1 MNHTDN
7 RQLKLWMSTIVFA
20 VVLFAA
26 VTNLD
31 NIAGFM
37 GGIWSHLS
45 PMALGFALALIL
57 NVPLRGMENLL
68 KKIDKKHRLSEKVR
82 STVSLAVVLI
92 LTPLAI
98 FAIVMF
104 IIPEFIGAIDELIT
118 SVNQNRDEII
128 NFTSRFGIDSAKID
142 EWLGKISEWIRNN
155 LENILNYTLN
165 VTFSTAMSIFSSLTS
180 GLMCIMLAIYMLAD
194 RKRISRSSRKILFA
208 FLPKKI
214 AAYIS
219 RTCSLFISTFSR
231 FLSMQCLEAFI
242 LAAILFLG
250 MMVFRL
256 PYAMSISC
264 LTMIFALIPYI
275 GAFVSFLFG
284 AVIILLE
291 SPQSALVFII
301 LFLVV
306 QQIEGNVIYPRVVG
320 ESVGL
325 PAYLTLFAVSVGGS
339 VMGIAGMM
347 LFVPIVSV
355 VYTLIDEA
363 VNNRLPGAIDHLF
376 DDDTPAYEGDA
387 PGETEAPPEEAP
399 ASENPP
405 PSGEAPETDSK
416 PQTEKPAKE
425 KSPAKKHSGKGK
437 KKR

>member
-31 NIAGFM
+31 SIASFM
-37 GGIWSHLS
+37 GKVWALLS
-45 PMALGFALALIL
+45 PMGFGFALALIL
-57 NVPLRGMENLL
+57 NVPLRGMENLF
-68 KKIDKKHRLSEKVR
+68 KKIDKKRRLSEKVR
-82 STVSLAVVLI
+82 NTLALAIVLL

-104 IIPEFIGAIDELIT
+104 IVPEFVGAIDELIT
-118 SVNQNRDEII
+118 SVNQNQAEII
-128 NFTSRFGIDSAKID
+128 AFTSKFGLDAEAIQNLIN
-142 EWLGKISEWIRNN
+142 KISTWISSNMRD
-155 LENILNYTLN
+155 ILNITLN
-165 VTFSTAMSIFSSLTS
+165 VTFSTAMSLFTSLTS
-180 GLMCIMLAIYMLAD
+180 GLMSIMLAIYMLAD
-194 RKRISRSSRKILFA
+194 RRRISKSTRKILFA
-208 FLPKKI
+208 FLPKKA

-219 RTCSLFISTFSR
+219 RTCSLFVSTFSR

-242 LAAILFLG
+242 LAAILFIG
-250 MMVFRL
+250 MMIFKL
-256 PYAMSISC
+256 PYAMSISS

-275 GAFVSFLFG
+275 GAFVSFIFG
-284 AVIILLE
+284 AIIILLE
-291 SPQSALVFII
+291 SPQSALVFVI

-306 QQIEGNVIYPRVVG
+306 QQIEGNIIYPRVVG

-355 VYTLIDEA
+355 AYTLIDEA
-363 VNNRLPGAIDHLF
+363 INARLPGAIDNLF
-376 DDDTPAYEGDA
+376 SEDAYPETADPA
-387 PGETEAPPEEAP
+387 PPKTEASEKNEPEPCTPVKKET
-399 ASENPP
+399 
-405 PSGEAPETDSK
+405 PS
-416 PQTEKPAKE
+416 
-425 KSPAKKHSGKGK
+425 KKHNKGK
-437 KKR
+437 KRK

>member
-1 MNHTDN
+1 MNRTDN
-7 RQLKLWMSTIVFA
+7 RQLKLWMSTIVFT
-20 VVLFAA
+20 VLLFAA

-31 NIAGFM
+31 SIAGFA
-37 GGIWSHLS
+37 GKVWSHLS
-45 PMALGFALALIL
+45 PMGLGIALVLIL
-57 NVPLRGMENLL
+57 NVPLRGVENLL
-68 KKIDKKHRLSEKVR
+68 KKIDRKRMLSEKVR
-82 STVSLAVVLI
+82 NTISLATVLI

-104 IIPEFIGAIDELIT
+104 IVPEFVEAINELIT
-118 SVNQNRDEII
+118 SVNQNSSEII
-128 NFTSRFGIDSAKID
+128 AFTSKIGIDSVKIQ
-142 EWLGKISEWIRNN
+142 EWIDKIVDWIRNN
-155 LENILNYTLN
+155 LQNVLGVTLN
-165 VTFSTAMSIFSSLTS
+165 ITFSTAMSIFSSLTS
-180 GLMCIMLAIYMLAD
+180 GLMCVMLAIYMLAD
-194 RKRISRSSRKILFA
+194 RNRISRSSRRILFA

-219 RTCSLFISTFSR
+219 RTCSLFVSTFSR

-250 MMVFRL
+250 MMIFRL

-264 LTMIFALIPYI
+264 LTMIFALIPYV
-275 GAFVSFLFG
+275 GAFISFIFG
-284 AVIILLE
+284 AFIILME

-320 ESVGL
+320 ESMGL

-363 VNNRLPGAIDHLF
+363 VNARIPLAMDKLF
-376 DDDTPAYEGDA
+376 ESDCEKT
-387 PGETEAPPEEAP
+387 PEEAP
-399 ASENPP
+399 VEEEKDEDKLKEAK
-405 PSGEAPETDSK
+405 PSDNK
-416 PQTEKPAKE
+416 KPAKKE
-425 KSPAKKHSGKGK
+425 APSKKNTGKGK
-437 KKR
+437 KRR

>member
-31 NIAGFM
+31 SIASFM
-37 GGIWSHLS
+37 GKVWALLS
-45 PMALGFALALIL
+45 PMGLGFALALIL
-57 NVPLRGMENLL
+57 NVPLRGMENLF
-68 KKIDKKHRLSEKVR
+68 KKIDKKRRLNEKMR
-82 STVSLAVVLI
+82 NTLALVIVLI

-104 IIPEFIGAIDELIT
+104 IVPEFVGAIDELIT
-118 SVNQNRDEII
+118 SVNQNQAEII
-128 NFTSRFGIDSAKID
+128 AFTSKFGLDAEAIQNLIT
-142 EWLGKISEWIRNN
+142 KISTWISSNMRD
-155 LENILNYTLN
+155 ILNITLN
-165 VTFSTAMSIFSSLTS
+165 VTFSTAMSLFTSLTS
-180 GLMCIMLAIYMLAD
+180 GLMSIMLAIYMLAD
-194 RKRISRSSRKILFA
+194 RKRISKSTRKIFFA
-208 FLPKKI
+208 FLPKKA

-219 RTCSLFISTFSR
+219 RTCSLFVSTFSR

-250 MMVFRL
+250 MMIFKL
-256 PYAMSISC
+256 PYAVSISS

-275 GAFVSFLFG
+275 GAFVSFIFG
-284 AVIILLE
+284 AIIILLE
-291 SPQSALVFII
+291 SPQSALVFVI

-306 QQIEGNVIYPRVVG
+306 QQIEGNIIYPRVVG

-355 VYTLIDEA
+355 AYTLIDEA
-363 VNNRLPGAIDHLF
+363 INARLPGAIDNLF
-376 DDDTPAYEGDA
+376 SE
-387 PGETEAPPEEAP
+387 ETQTETADNAPPPKADACERNVSEPAAP
-399 ASENPP
+399 VKKETPP
-405 PSGEAPETDSK
+405 
-416 PQTEKPAKE
+416 
-425 KSPAKKHSGKGK
+425 KKQSKGK
-437 KKR
+437 KRR

>member
-1 MNHTDN
+1 MNRTDN
-7 RQLKLWMSTIVFA
+7 RQLKLWMSTIVFS
-20 VVLFAA
+20 VLLYAA

-31 NIAGFM
+31 SIASFTSKV
-37 GGIWSHLS
+37 WSHLS
-45 PMALGFALALIL
+45 PMGLGIALVLIL
-57 NVPLRGMENLL
+57 NVPLRGLESLL
-68 KKIDKKHRLSEKVR
+68 KRIDKKRLLSEKAR
-82 STVSLAVVLI
+82 NTISLTTVLL

-104 IIPEFIGAIDELIT
+104 IAPEFVQAINELIA
-118 SVNQNRDEII
+118 SVNQNSDEII
-128 NFTSRFGIDSAKID
+128 AFTSKIGIDSTKIQ
-142 EWLGKISEWIRNN
+142 EWIDKVVEWIRNN
-155 LENILNYTLN
+155 LQNVLGVTLN

-180 GLMCIMLAIYMLAD
+180 GLMCVMLAIYMLAD
-194 RKRISRSSRKILFA
+194 RKRISKSTRKILFA
-208 FLPKKI
+208 FLPKRI

-219 RTCSLFISTFSR
+219 RTFSLFISTFSR

-250 MMVFRL
+250 MIIFKL

-275 GAFVSFLFG
+275 GAFVSFIFG
-284 AVIILLE
+284 AIIILME
-291 SPQSALVFII
+291 SPQSALIFII

-355 VYTLIDEA
+355 AYTLIDEA
-363 VNNRLPGAIDHLF
+363 VNARIPAAMDKLF
-376 DDDTPAYEGDA
+376 ESESSPDADKTPLDETKPNDISLEKKALEDA
-387 PGETEAPPEEAP
+387 KNTKKEP
-399 ASENPP
+399 AV
-405 PSGEAPETDSK
+405 
-416 PQTEKPAKE
+416 
-425 KSPAKKHSGKGK
+425 KKKTGKGK
-437 KKR
+437 KRK

>member
-1 MNHTDN
+1 MNRTDN
-7 RQLKLWMSTIVFA
+7 RQLKLWMSTIVFT
-20 VVLFAA
+20 VLLFAA

-31 NIAGFM
+31 SIASFTGRV
-37 GGIWSHLS
+37 WKHLS
-45 PMALGFALALIL
+45 PMGLAFVLVLIL
-57 NVPLRGMENLL
+57 NVPLQGIENLI
-68 KKIDKKHRLSEKVR
+68 KKIDKKRVLSEKVR
-82 STVSLAVVLI
+82 NTISLTTVLI
-92 LTPLAI
+92 LTPVAI

-104 IIPEFIGAIDELIT
+104 IVPEFVEAIDKLIV
-118 SVNQNRDEII
+118 SVNQNSDEII
-128 NFTSRFGIDSAKID
+128 AFTSRFGLDSAKIQ
-142 EWLGKISEWIRNN
+142 EWINKVVEWIRNN
-155 LENILNYTLN
+155 LQNILGVTLN
-165 VTFSTAMSIFSSLTS
+165 FTFSTAMSIFSSLTS

-194 RKRISRSSRKILFA
+194 RKRISKSTRKILFA

-214 AAYIS
+214 AAFIS

-250 MMVFRL
+250 MMIFKL

-275 GAFVSFLFG
+275 GAFVSFIFG
-284 AVIILLE
+284 AIIILME
-291 SPQSALVFII
+291 SPQGALIFVI

-347 LFVPIVSV
+347 LFVPIMSV
-355 VYTLIDEA
+355 AYTLIDEA
-363 VNNRLPGAIDHLF
+363 VNARMPVVIDKLF
-376 DDDTPAYEGDA
+376 ENENASNPE
-387 PGETEAPPEEAP
+387 EAPPENSTAEA
-399 ASENPP
+399 N
-405 PSGEAPETDSK
+405 APEK
-416 PQTEKPAKE
+416 AKPAKKE
-425 KSPAKKHSGKGK
+425 TPAKNNKGKGK
-437 KKR
+437 KRR